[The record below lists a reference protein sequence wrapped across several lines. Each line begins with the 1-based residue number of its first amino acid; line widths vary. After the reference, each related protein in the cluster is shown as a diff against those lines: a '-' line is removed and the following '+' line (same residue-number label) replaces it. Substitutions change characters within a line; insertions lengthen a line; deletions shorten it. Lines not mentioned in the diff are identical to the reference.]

1 VPKQKWKLPEI
12 KEGRIDIGRLDLL
25 ARQTRP
31 GDPDEFYTVLDLT
44 QRNVNMALL
53 HIFYMC
59 TEPYTYLRFCLM
71 DDWGCYAT
79 WFTLLNTLFFPIK
92 PLFTLIVVTI
102 QLEFN
107 GKIIPTDVND
117 LGMMLFNL
125 SEGHGLKAC
134 LFGSYQQQ
142 MYVFAKLSLK
152 GRNAKYLAE

>member
-1 VPKQKWKLPEI
+1 MIFWLFVVLPWQFYILCCLISLVLHKIVPKQKWKLPEI

-59 TEPYTYLRFCLM
+59 TEPFTYLRFCLM

-92 PLFTLIVVTI
+92 PLFTLFVVTI
-102 QLEFN
+102 
-107 GKIIPTDVND
+107 
-117 LGMMLFNL
+117 
-125 SEGHGLKAC
+125 
-134 LFGSYQQQ
+134 
-142 MYVFAKLSLK
+142 
-152 GRNAKYLAE
+152 